1 MDAPFEVFLFQFLL
15 SSCVAGERAQVTEK
29 HDAEALESKLRPEST
44 RTPTELPQRPHG
56 GNQGQDAGQSE
67 ARAYDNLT
75 SRQSP

>member
-1 MDAPFEVFLFQFLL
+1 M
-15 SSCVAGERAQVTEK
+15 TEK